1 MFWLSKNFNK
11 QNFGQKKFG
20 SQQNCWWSKKNW
32 AVKKMSKKNWAV
44 KKNVGGQKRDAVM
57 HSLTNE
63 IAILYKL
70 NMCRINKSS
79 KQK

>member
-1 MFWLSKNFNK
+1 MAAEKKIGVFVGPVENFV
-11 QNFGQKKFG
+11 G
-20 SQQNCWWSKKNW
+20 SQKQ
-32 AVKKMSKKNWAV
+32 
-44 KKNVGGQKRDAVM
+44 DAVM
-57 HSLTNE
+57 QSLSLMNE